1 MTDYGERVVRVD
13 VENVVGGAD
22 DAEET
27 HPPLGIGFGVYD
39 VADRVVGF

>member
-1 MTDYGERVVRVD
+1 MAYYGGRVVRVD
-13 VENVVGGAD
+13 IENVVGGVD

-39 VADRVVGF
+39 GADRVVGF